1 MKQFLFTIVAF
12 FALNSQIASA
22 ETDTACNKA
31 YGQTVSFCAQGLSAL
46 SPNMR
51 AGAQKACVAEAK
63 IAKEQCLSGVNL
75 CLDACTAQYDNNVA
89 QCNAV
94 YDPALCNG
102 NLSCEAFI
110 NAQRSACTSASVDVL
125 NACNASCPI
134 P

>member
-1 MKQFLFTIVAF
+1 MKQVLFMLVAF
-12 FALNSQIASA
+12 FAFNSQIASA
-22 ETDTACNKA
+22 GTDTACNKA

-63 IAKEQCLSGVNL
+63 IAKEQCLSGVNF
-75 CLDACTAQYDNNVA
+75 CLDACTDQYDSNVA

-94 YDPALCNG
+94 YDPAICGG
-102 NLSCEAFI
+102 NASCVAFV
-110 NAQRSACTSASVDVL
+110 NAQRAACTSASVDLL
-125 NACNASCPI
+125 NSCNASCPI